1 MMTIFEPL
9 FLLLVLAAAI
19 AVISAAVAAVRG
31 RGAAARRTLTRLGIA
46 AAIYMLVVLTVS
58 MATPRPSYR
67 VGDTRCFDDWCI
79 AVTHATRATPTTI
92 LVGLRLSSRAKRI
105 SQRELGTVV
114 YLTDS
119 AGHRYDPAVDARE
132 IPLDVLL
139 QPGQAIETQRR
150 FVVPSEAR
158 GLSLV
163 YTHEG
168 GFPIGFFIIG
178 ENEWAHGPPLVHLDS
193 AVVTAPTQ
201 VSSSSTGA

>member
-19 AVISAAVAAVRG
+19 VVIRAAVVALRG
-31 RGAAARRTLTRLGIA
+31 RRADARRALLRLALT

-58 MATPRPSYR
+58 VATPRRSYR
-67 VGDTRCFDDWCI
+67 VGDTQCFDDWCI
-79 AVTHATRATPTTI
+79 AVTNATRATPTTVT
-92 LVGLRLSSRAKRI
+92 VGLRLSSRAKRV

-119 AGHRYDPAVDARE
+119 AGHRYAPVADAGAT
-132 IPLDVLL
+132 PLDALL
-139 QPGQAIETQRR
+139 QPGQAVAAQRT

-168 GFPIGFFIIG
+168 GFPIAFFIIG

-193 AVVTAPTQ
+193 
-201 VSSSSTGA
+201 GRRFD